1 MRFESIFAGAALVAA
16 AVAQSLAINDFPAS
30 GVVAGQTYEVTYS
43 PADNTPTTFILRQGP
58 SGNLNTIETLTT
70 SATGGRFSWTV
81 SDDLENQPNYAL
93 EIVRG
98 DENNYSA
105 QFGLTG
111 GETAEASS
119 AVSSAVASASSAAS
133 AAASS
138 AASAASSAAS
148 SASAA
153 LSSAVASAVSSVQAS
168 ATISASS
175 GVNSTIS
182 TASLTRSATGT
193 GRPSSTSSASIPES
207 TGAAASMA
215 GSPLAAVF
223 AAIAAFAYLA

>member
-1 MRFESIFAGAALVAA
+1 MRFESIFAGAALIAA
-16 AVAQSLAINDFPAS
+16 AIAQNLAINSFPSS

-58 SGNLNTIETLTT
+58 SGNLNTVGTLTT
-70 SATGGRFSWTV
+70 SAIGGKFSWTV
-81 SDDLENQPNYAL
+81 SGALANQADYAL
-93 EIVRG
+93 EIRRG
-98 DENNYSA
+98 DQVNYSA

-111 GETAEASS
+111 GSN
-119 AVSSAVASASSAAS
+119 AVSSAVA
-133 AAASS
+133 S

-153 LSSAVASAVSSVQAS
+153 LSSALSSIQAS
-168 ATISASS
+168 ATVSPSA
-175 GVNSTIS
+175 GLNSTIS
-182 TASLTRSATGT
+182 TATLSRSATGT
-193 GRPSSTSSASIPES
+193 RRPSATTTASIPES

-223 AAIAAFAYLA
+223 GAVAAFAYLA